1 MSYCVS
7 EEDKKWQRRDDAR
20 TLARAQEIKADK
32 ERMKGAVLGA
42 REIASEEIARV
53 QGIAKIA
60 GMRTPSVPKSVNGT
74 IPNKTQPFNRASYKN
89 PATIGRLQNSVL

>member
-20 TLARAQEIKADK
+20 TLARAEEIKADK

-53 QGIAKIA
+53 QGITKIA
-60 GMRTPSVPKSVNGT
+60 GMRTPSVLKSVNGT
-74 IPNKTQPFNRASYKN
+74 IPNKTQPF
-89 PATIGRLQNSVL
+89 